1 MSTQHHLPFGAA
13 FAAMVSVQT
22 GAAFAKTLFPAVGSE
37 GVAAL
42 RIGLSAL
49 ILLCVM
55 RPWRL
60 WNKQPDWVAL
70 VAYGMILAAM
80 NLLIYRAFAYIPV
93 SIAISIEVL
102 GPLSA
107 ALVTSRQTSDL
118 CWVGLSAV
126 GMICLAVGDVAGQID
141 VRGVAYAL
149 AAALFWGLYVV
160 FGRRVSGGGS
170 MSVATGMLVAA
181 CIAVPLGVSQAGSA
195 LLSPAILLVGLSV
208 AVLSSML
215 PFLLDM
221 YAMGR
226 LPSRVFGVL
235 MSGSPAVS
243 AIAGWLVLHER
254 LTLLQCAGILSV
266 MAACAGCA
274 LFSRARTVAA

>member
-1 MSTQHHLPFGAA
+1 M
-13 FAAMVSVQT
+13 
-22 GAAFAKTLFPAVGSE
+22 
-37 GVAAL
+37 
-42 RIGLSAL
+42 
-49 ILLCVM
+49 
-55 RPWRL
+55 
-60 WNKQPDWVAL
+60 
-70 VAYGMILAAM
+70 
-80 NLLIYRAFAYIPV
+80 
-93 SIAISIEVL
+93 
-102 GPLSA
+102 
-107 ALVTSRQTSDL
+107 
-118 CWVGLSAV
+118 
-126 GMICLAVGDVAGQID
+126 
-141 VRGVAYAL
+141 
-149 AAALFWGLYVV
+149 
-160 FGRRVSGGGS
+160 
-170 MSVATGMLVAA
+170 
-181 CIAVPLGVSQAGSA
+181 PLGVSQGGSA

-274 LFSRARTVAA
+274 LFSRARTAAA